1 MQVVNSASS
10 NLMQVDLDNLD
21 YFQNYHYRDPSIE
34 ASASLFPSSAYK
46 ARRPHRQESP
56 EQKKNN
62 YLRDSLRRQVQR
74 NMQLIDAIHKSTDG
88 FSADGGPV
96 LKVVRKQIAM
106 TNREKTL
113 GERAKFYRNKEGR
126 WAFNVKVGQ
135 EQAVEQALQDRGLS
149 PEEIKNLANL
159 TEASLQ
165 LAHSK
170 RIQNDESKK
179 HGSLPLTQAAMM
191 SQRINNQQSR
201 DTKLRPL
208 PEKNAQPYYATLNS

>member
-1 MQVVNSASS
+1 
-10 NLMQVDLDNLD
+10 
-21 YFQNYHYRDPSIE
+21 
-34 ASASLFPSSAYK
+34 
-46 ARRPHRQESP
+46 
-56 EQKKNN
+56 
-62 YLRDSLRRQVQR
+62 
-74 NMQLIDAIHKSTDG
+74 
-88 FSADGGPV
+88 
-96 LKVVRKQIAM
+96 M

-170 RIQNDESKK
+170 KI
-179 HGSLPLTQAAMM
+179 
-191 SQRINNQQSR
+191 
-201 DTKLRPL
+201 
-208 PEKNAQPYYATLNS
+208 